1 MTALEAVADRV
12 ARGERLGRDDARAVL
27 ESYDLIAIGMM
38 GDEARR
44 RLRGTRTTFVRVF
57 EVHTEAPPPAIP
69 DSTTA
74 GEFRIVGRPASLDAA
89 ANTIARTRALAGA
102 APVTGYSLRELVAL
116 SQGRDHHAVFA
127 RLKNAGLD
135 AVAEVSIDD
144 AAEVFDA
151 VRVARGAGLT
161 VARLTVQGVDSTA
174 SADRNNWLDRQVVI
188 IERGRALQ
196 ESFGG
201 FRAFAPLPRTA
212 SITTPTTGYDDVK
225 ALALARLILTDI
237 ESIQVDWALY
247 GPKLAQVGLTVG
259 ADDVDGV
266 EATDPG
272 TLGTRRGPL
281 EEIRR
286 NIRAA
291 ALEPVERDGL
301 FRVIERVE
309 GGGVNGSAA

>member
-1 MTALEAVADRV
+1 MEGMTALEAVADRV
-12 ARGERLGRDDARAVL
+12 ARGERLGRGDARAVL
-27 ESYDLIAIGMM
+27 ESYDPIAIGMI
-38 GDEARR
+38 GDEGRR

-57 EVHTEAPPPAIP
+57 EVHTEAPPPALP

-174 SADRNNWLDRQVVI
+174 
-188 IERGRALQ
+188 
-196 ESFGG
+196 
-201 FRAFAPLPRTA
+201 
-212 SITTPTTGYDDVK
+212 
-225 ALALARLILTDI
+225 
-237 ESIQVDWALY
+237 
-247 GPKLAQVGLTVG
+247 
-259 ADDVDGV
+259 
-266 EATDPG
+266 
-272 TLGTRRGPL
+272 
-281 EEIRR
+281 
-286 NIRAA
+286 
-291 ALEPVERDGL
+291 
-301 FRVIERVE
+301 
-309 GGGVNGSAA
+309 